1 MSHGVYPT
9 PSAHSGLIQRNTS
22 SSSRSLAGCYLS
34 LALNLKHRGNSDCLW
49 EPQHIFSYEFR
60 FCILNDRRVFKP
72 KLLQVPHVNVDY
84 SCRGSRAASQLRAG
98 LMTFAHFFFSSCTD
112 LLVKKKERER
122 EKPALAPLS
131 WLILILWPAQ
141 VRRTHSRKKQD
152 GHDILQT
159 DAWWWEQV
167 IRLWQQIKLIHA
179 RVLHITAERLSSRI
193 TFGNNHSWSE
203 ELMCQQMIYGLC
215 VSQCLMCRTWNLL
228 SVKKRVFFI
237 RAPFQCPNYIN

>member
-84 SCRGSRAASQLRAG
+84 SRRGSRAASQLRAG

-122 EKPALAPLS
+122 NLR
-131 WLILILWPAQ
+131 W
-141 VRRTHSRKKQD
+141 RRSAGSFWFCGRRRWDEHTAGRSRTVTTSCKQMHDDESRWSACGSRLNWFMHVFCTSPPNASARISHSE
-152 GHDILQT
+152 I
-159 DAWWWEQV
+159 
-167 IRLWQQIKLIHA
+167 
-179 RVLHITAERLSSRI
+179 ITAEVKSS
-193 TFGNNHSWSE
+193 
-203 ELMCQQMIYGLC
+203 C
-215 VSQCLMCRTWNLL
+215 VSRWFMVCVFH
-228 SVKKRVFFI
+228 SV
-237 RAPFQCPNYIN
+237 